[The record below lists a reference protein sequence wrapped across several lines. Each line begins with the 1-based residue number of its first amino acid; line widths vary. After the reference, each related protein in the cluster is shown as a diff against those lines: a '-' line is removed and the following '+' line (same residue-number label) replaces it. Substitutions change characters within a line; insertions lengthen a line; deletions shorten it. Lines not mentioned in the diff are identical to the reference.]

1 MVDKVEVPADVT
13 GPDAPEEVVVEQASE
28 ETQERPDWLPEKF
41 TSPEE
46 LSKAYGELE
55 AKLSQ
60 PSPDRTE
67 PEPIDKPSATDTE
80 QVEEVLAERGLNFEE
95 MSEEYRQANGLSE
108 ERYSQLE
115 AAGIPRDIVD
125 QFITGQQAVGRAVT
139 QEAESIVGGSEGY
152 QDMISWAANSLP
164 ENEIDHFNNSI
175 QSNNRVDIINAVRSL
190 HSRYSQENGIQPN
203 LTRGSST
210 PDTGNIYQSWSQVTQ
225 DMAQPEY
232 KADPAFRAAVED
244 KLARSGEL
252 AS

>member
-13 GPDAPEEVVVEQASE
+13 GPDAPEEMVVEQASE
-28 ETQERPDWLPEKF
+28 ETQERPEWLPEKF

-67 PEPIDKPSATDTE
+67 PEPIDKPSTTDTE

-95 MSEEYRQANGLSE
+95 MSEEYRQTSSLSE

-115 AAGIPRDIVD
+115 SAGIPRDVVD
-125 QFITGQQAVGRAVT
+125 QFISGQKAVGRAIT
-139 QEAESIVGGSEGY
+139 QEAESIVGGTEGY
-152 QDMISWAANSLP
+152 QSMISWASNNLP
-164 ENEIDHFNNSI
+164 DNEIDHFNNAV
-175 QSNNRVDIINAVRSL
+175 QSNSRVDIINAVRSL

-203 LTRGSST
+203 LTRGST
-210 PDTGNIYQSWSQVTQ
+210 TQDTGNIYQSWSQVTQ
-225 DMAQPEY
+225 DMSQPEY
-232 KADPAFRAAVED
+232 KADPAYRAAVED

-252 AS
+252 SS